1 MPASLRTAIAT
12 STMIT
17 PFSPLSDDELQEL
30 DYFMLYEVACDE
42 SMTLDTL
49 DGYLHAIA
57 IGPVTLHPRQWMPG
71 IWGEGDSIMP
81 PVESIEKL
89 NRILG
94 LVMRLFNSIIAAL
107 EDLPREIYPLWNE
120 QEYRGKEYDDAEGWA
135 NGFCDGVKLCQCEWQ
150 PLLDTPQGQAWY
162 RPLGLLGEDD
172 FVPEQDALT
181 KTPAMRGKLALQI
194 PAAVVA
200 MYEHWL
206 PYRQALYER
215 EVAKTLQE
223 KVGRNESCPCGS
235 GKKFKKC
242 CGAAADLH

>member
-1 MPASLRTAIAT
+1 MT
-12 STMIT
+12 S

-30 DYFMLYEVACDE
+30 DNFLLFEVDCDE

-57 IGPVTLHPRQWMPG
+57 IGPVNLNPKQWMPG
-71 IWGEGDSIMP
+71 IWGGGTAMMP

-89 NRILG
+89 NHILA
-94 LVMRLFNSIIAAL
+94 LIMRLFNSIIAAL
-107 EDLPREIYPLWNE
+107 ENLPREIYPLWSSR
-120 QEYRGKEYDDAEGWA
+120 EYRGKEYDDAEGWA
-135 NGFCDGVKLCQCEWQ
+135 NGFCDGVKLCQSEWTT
-150 PLLDTPQGQAWY
+150 LLETPQGQAWY
-162 RPLGLLGEDD
+162 RPIALLGEDD
-172 FVPEQDALT
+172 FVAEQDALT

-194 PAAVVA
+194 PEAVVA

-206 PYRQALYER
+206 PYRQAIYER
-215 EVAKTLQE
+215 EVAKSLQK
-223 KVGRNESCPCGS
+223 KVGRNEPCPCGS

>member
-1 MPASLRTAIAT
+1 MT
-12 STMIT
+12 T
-17 PFSPLSDDELQEL
+17 PFSALSDEELHEL
-30 DYFMLYEVACDE
+30 DNFLLFEVDCDE

-57 IGPVTLHPRQWMPG
+57 IGPTTLHPRQWMPG

-81 PVESIEKL
+81 PVESMEKL
-89 NRILG
+89 NRILE
-94 LVMRLFNSIIAAL
+94 LIMRLFNSIIAGL
-107 EDLPREIYPLWNE
+107 EGLPREICPLWGAHK
-120 QEYRGKEYDDAEGWA
+120 YRGKEYDDAEGWA
-135 NGFCDGVKLCQCEWQ
+135 FGFCDGVKLCASEWR
-150 PLLDTPQGQAWY
+150 PLLETPQGQAWY

-181 KTPAMRGKLALQI
+181 KTPAMRAKLALQI
-194 PAAVVA
+194 PEAVVA

-215 EVAKTLQE
+215 EVAKTLQS
-223 KVGRNESCPCGS
+223 KVGRNDPCPCGS